1 MKTFFSKIF
10 SSIRFDKIKINLLII
25 LISAFF
31 LMPILAIF
39 RQSIG
44 DSSTSIR
51 HLWQTVLTTYLENS
65 LLLVLGT
72 VLISLILA
80 LPCAVLV
87 SRYQFRSRAVLQWL
101 LCLPLAIPAY
111 LLAYFY
117 TDFLDYSGVLQRSLR
132 AWFGWKT
139 AQDYWFPSIRTLE
152 GACIILGLSLYPY
165 IFLLSR
171 LALLEQAENL
181 SQSAALL
188 GAKRWQ
194 IFYRVTLP
202 LIRPAIAVGCA
213 LVAMET
219 LGDFGTVFYFAVPT
233 LTTAIYDTWLG
244 FSDLHAASQISLAML
259 GLITLFILLE
269 RYARR
274 RQRHYQRG
282 SEKTHSL
289 KPLKGIARLLP
300 IYAWTIVIFAFFLPI
315 SRLLYW
321 SWLYF
326 DQAWSENFGQYA
338 LNSLLVSSLAMVVC
352 VVLALLL
359 HFYRRL
365 QQKQIA
371 NYGLRFATLGYA
383 IPGTVLAIG
392 LLIPLTGA
400 DHLLHSLT
408 KFLGLPSFG
417 LIFSGSIVALVVAYV
432 IRFST
437 MAVGSLDT
445 ALAKIPPSLD
455 MAGRTLGH
463 SPFAVWRKI
472 HFPLLRKGILTA
484 LLMVFIES
492 MKELNASLLL
502 RPFNFDTLATHV
514 FTYTSDEQLEKAA
527 LPAVVLVL
535 VGLLPVIYIT
545 RSLLSESTTKP
556 FIKIEDKCQQE

>member
-1 MKTFFSKIF
+1 MKDFLTKIF
-10 SSIRFDKIKINLLII
+10 SAIRLQNLKSGWLII
-25 LISAFF
+25 ILSGFF
-31 LMPILAIF
+31 LMPVLGILWQA
-39 RQSIG
+39 IG
-44 DSSTSIR
+44 DSSASLR

-72 VLISLILA
+72 VLISLFLA

-87 SRYQFRSRAVLQWL
+87 SRYQFRSRAILQWL

-111 LLAYFY
+111 LSAYFY
-117 TDFLDYSGVLQRSLR
+117 TDFLDYAGVFQQTLR
-132 AWFGWKT
+132 AWFGWKN

-152 GACIILGLSLYPY
+152 GACIILALSLYPY

-188 GAKRWQ
+188 GAKKWQ

-244 FSDLHAASQISLAML
+244 FDDLHTAAQISLAML
-259 GLITLFILLE
+259 GVITLFVLLE

-289 KPLKGIARLLP
+289 KPLTGMARLLP
-300 IYAWTIVIFAFFLPI
+300 IYAWLVVFFAFFLPI

-338 LNSLLVSSLAMVVC
+338 LNSLLVSSIAMFIC
-352 VVLALLL
+352 VGLALLL

-365 QQKQIA
+365 QQRVMA
-371 NYGLRFATLGYA
+371 NHGLRFATLGYA

-400 DHLLHSLT
+400 DHLLHHFT
-408 KFLGLPSFG
+408 KTIGIPSFG
-417 LIFSGSIVALVVAYV
+417 LIFSGSIVALVIAYV

-463 SPFAVWRKI
+463 KPSALWWKV

-484 LLMVFIES
+484 LLLVFIEC

-527 LPAVVLVL
+527 LPAVMLVL

-545 RSLLSESTTKP
+545 RSLLAEKQ
-556 FIKIEDKCQQE
+556 K